1 MDGPPLEIHLSKDAV
16 PIAHSKPASIPIHW
30 QQQVYDELMRDISLG
45 VIERVPENE
54 PVTWCHRMVVTRKH
68 NGSPRRTVD
77 LSRINKYC
85 SRDLYVTESPFHAAR
100 RIPAGAWKTVIDAWN
115 GYHSIPL
122 RESDCH
128 LTTFITPFGLFR
140 YKRAIQGYKS
150 SGDGYNRRLDTILS
164 QFERKERVVDDTVF
178 YDSDLSEH
186 WWRTIDILRTLG
198 LSVVII
204 NPDKLQFARH
214 EVDFAGFRIS
224 DNKIDPLPKYLSAI
238 QDFPTPS
245 STTDIRSWFGLIN
258 QVANYA
264 QLRDHLSLFRP
275 FLSPSTKFHW
285 TPELDEAFTDSKAA
299 IVEAIK
305 HGVEIFEPKK
315 KTCLRP
321 DWSNRGVG
329 YFLLQQHC

>member
-1 MDGPPLEIHLSKDAV
+1 M
-16 PIAHSKPASIPIHW
+16 
-30 QQQVYDELMRDISLG
+30 
-45 VIERVPENE
+45 
-54 PVTWCHRMVVTRKH
+54 
-68 NGSPRRTVD
+68 
-77 LSRINKYC
+77 
-85 SRDLYVTESPFHAAR
+85 
-100 RIPAGAWKTVIDAWN
+100 
-115 GYHSIPL
+115 
-122 RESDCH
+122 
-128 LTTFITPFGLFR
+128 
-140 YKRAIQGYKS
+140 
-150 SGDGYNRRLDTILS
+150 S

-186 WWRTIDILRTLG
+186 WWKTIDILRTLG
-198 LSVVII
+198 SSGVIS

-258 QVANYA
+258 QLANYA

-275 FLSPSTKFHW
+275 FLSLSTKFHW

-305 HGVEIFEPKK
+305 HRVEIFDPKK

-321 DWSNRGVG
+321 DWSNKGVW
-329 YFLLQQHC
+329 YFFLQQHC